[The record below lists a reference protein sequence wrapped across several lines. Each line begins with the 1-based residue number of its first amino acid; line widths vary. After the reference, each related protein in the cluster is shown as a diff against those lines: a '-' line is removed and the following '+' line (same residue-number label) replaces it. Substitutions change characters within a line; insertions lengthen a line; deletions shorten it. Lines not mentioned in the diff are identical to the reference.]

1 MKSILIFNHHFS
13 KLHFIDESKNLTF
26 YAEVKS
32 ITFINKKK
40 LLRAGSD
47 VTYALRRHV
56 SVNSRDQRI
65 SPFSDVCTP
74 DMTPEDFLAVM

>member
-1 MKSILIFNHHFS
+1 MN
-13 KLHFIDESKNLTF
+13 N
-26 YAEVKS
+26 V
-32 ITFINKKK
+32 
-40 LLRAGSD
+40 

-74 DMTPEDFLAVM
+74 DMTPEDFLAVI